1 MTALARY
8 TAVACVLAILIVFAQ
23 ASTALA
29 ANEGQELLDQA
40 TETRLEAQTPQDLSE
55 VIRLAEEAIKK
66 GLDDTN
72 KQFANN
78 LLSGTLLQRANLF
91 AGAIF
96 EKSRPDRRWPQMRA
110 AAIKDLE
117 RALEI
122 EPKIGEA
129 HFLIARLHALP
140 GGDRDLAAQGDREGA
155 GISGQ
160 GQAGSRS
167 GVDLVRE
174 SQFRQRETDGR
185 LQGGDR
191 VAPGNEDAIRS
202 RGLYYLIEGKYEEA
216 AKDFEAAI
224 AIEPEDATTHEAK
237 GVALLMLKKL
247 DEAETALDEAIEL
260 SPESPLPF
268 MHRGRVRQKKEFKS
282 AIEDFTKSL
291 ELDPDNLGA
300 DISCP
305 CAPAWRRQEA
315 GA

>member
-8 TAVACVLAILIVFAQ
+8 TAAACVLLTLIVFA
-23 ASTALA
+23 AANTALA

-40 TETRLEAQTPQDLSE
+40 TEKRLEAQTPQDLSE

-140 GGDRDLAAQGDREGA
+140 GGDRDLAQGDRKGA
-155 GISGQ
+155 GVSGQ
-160 GQAGSRS
+160 GQTGPRS
-167 GVDLVRE
+167 GVDVARQP
-174 SQFRQRETDGR
+174 QFRQRETDGR

-191 VAPGNEDAIRS
+191 VARRKRRCNSLAGS
-202 RGLYYLIEGKYEEA
+202 
-216 AKDFEAAI
+216 
-224 AIEPEDATTHEAK
+224 
-237 GVALLMLKKL
+237 VLL
-247 DEAETALDEAIEL
+247 D
-260 SPESPLPF
+260 
-268 MHRGRVRQKKEFKS
+268 
-282 AIEDFTKSL
+282 
-291 ELDPDNLGA
+291 
-300 DISCP
+300 
-305 CAPAWRRQEA
+305 
-315 GA
+315 

>member
-8 TAVACVLAILIVFAQ
+8 SAAACVFAMSIVFA
-23 ASTALA
+23 AANNAVA

-40 TETRLEAQTPQDLSE
+40 TEKRLEAQTPQDLNE
-55 VIRLAEEAIKK
+55 VIRLADEAIKK

-96 EKSRPDRRWPQMRA
+96 QKSRPDRRWPQLRA
-110 AAIKDLE
+110 AALKDLE

-140 GGDRDLAAQGDREGA
+140 GGDRDLVRKEIEKTLELSDKDKLARAQALTLRA
-155 GISGQ
+155 NL
-160 GQAGSRS
+160 GSDNEKRMA
-167 GVDLVRE
+167 DFKEAIEL
-174 SQFRQRETDGR
+174 
-185 LQGGDR
+185 
-191 VAPGNEDAIRS
+191 APGHEDAVRS
-202 RGLYYLIEGKYEEA
+202 RGLHYLIEGKYEEA

-247 DEAETALDEAIEL
+247 DEAETALNEAIEL

-268 MHRGRVRQKKEFKS
+268 MHRGRVRRKKR
-282 AIEDFTKSL
+282 SL
-291 ELDPDNLGA
+291 RPRSKTSQSHWSWTPRIWG
-300 DISCP
+300 
-305 CAPAWRRQEA
+305 R
-315 GA
+315 